1 MRDLI
6 LQLSKSSIYSTK
18 PLAEEGNSSFPSR
31 HCWRD
36 LPERYGP
43 RKTFYNRFNRC
54 VNAKITD
61 RFSPFS
67 LPALPVGH

>member
-1 MRDLI
+1 
-6 LQLSKSSIYSTK
+6 
-18 PLAEEGNSSFPSR
+18 EGNSSFPSR